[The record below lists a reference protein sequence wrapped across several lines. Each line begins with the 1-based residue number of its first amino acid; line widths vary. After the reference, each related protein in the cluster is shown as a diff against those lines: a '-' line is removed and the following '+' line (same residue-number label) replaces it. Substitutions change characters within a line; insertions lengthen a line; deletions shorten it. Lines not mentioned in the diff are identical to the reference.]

1 MWCTGILVPMAR
13 ARTPEG
19 KRVVIPVRVSEPLA
33 AGLDK
38 ARGELTR
45 SAWVRGVLAA
55 YLASDGGQASTVHEP
70 AHSPRPVYVHA
81 EPAPM
86 EVYAYTATPEPE
98 LTPEPARKR
107 MPAARSCTHKRV
119 TSSKGGKCHDCST
132 WVPASS

>member
-1 MWCTGILVPMAR
+1 MAR

-19 KRVVIPVRVSEPLA
+19 KRVVIPVRVSEPKAAAINEARGDTPRSVWVERAIDAYLLA
-33 AGLDK
+33 AM
-38 ARGELTR
+38 
-45 SAWVRGVLAA
+45 
-55 YLASDGGQASTVHEP
+55 GGQASTGPEL
-70 AHSPRPVYVHA
+70 AHSPQPVYVHA

-119 TSSKGGKCHDCST
+119 TSSKGGKCHDCGD